1 MIKVDKRVNRVLLLG
16 AALVPFGVAV
26 AEEGSRRIEEVIV
39 SDSHGNGQSLLYEN
53 CWTMFRSSAHGRAHS
68 A

>member
-26 AEEGSRRIEEVIV
+26 AEEGSRRKI
-39 SDSHGNGQSLLYEN
+39 
-53 CWTMFRSSAHGRAHS
+53 GRAS
-68 A
+68 CRERV